1 MSVHYPDST
10 YLLPTDTMRS
20 PLALTALAVFISVL
34 LFISAAPLETTFRVA
49 PYLQFGTK
57 HSMVVLWETEEPA
70 TTRVEYGESR
80 MGDDA
85 PNLSL
90 HKELDGTRTMHEVVL
105 EGLKP
110 ETKYFWRVVSKLESG
125 EEIVSEHSSFKTN
138 VHDSTAFS
146 FVFYSDSQNNPDVWG
161 KVSTLGWLERPNF
174 AIHAGD
180 LVDRGGHMPD
190 WLIDFFPPAN
200 DLMRRVPMYT
210 ILGNHED
217 DDANYYRYFHNPA
230 PEYYYSFKYGNAEFF
245 LVDTNRPVTEDS
257 EQYKWLEQ
265 QLAGSTATWKFVVH
279 HHPPYSSEENDHG
292 DSWVGSTSLGT
303 HARNLVPLYEH
314 YGVDLCLFG
323 HVHMYERTWPLLE
336 GGVNQKNGVVYINGG
351 GAGGGLE
358 QFAPT
363 RSWFTAKVKS
373 THHYG
378 YFAIHDNMLIF
389 QAIDQEGNMFDSFQ
403 LEKSDERLAQSH
415 VVKPPPPQ
423 FENETRLFL
432 GSTEVAFNAPFEGV
446 DIRYT
451 TDGSAPS
458 SSSPKYSA
466 PFTLDASTT
475 IKVAS
480 FTKEGMRSR
489 VMTRAFEKASLQKAT
504 KVSRPKKGL
513 RYAYY
518 EGGWSKLPDFS
529 SLEPVK
535 EDVTESIG
543 IEGNADK
550 EDQIGLVFEGY
561 VEVEKDGIYTA
572 YTESDDGSRLY
583 INGEMVVDNDGLHG
597 RQTRN
602 GQVALAKGYHQ
613 VRIEFFENSG
623 GEYLKASLIGEGFPK
638 ELLSAGSLF
647 HK

>member
-1 MSVHYPDST
+1 
-10 YLLPTDTMRS
+10 
-20 PLALTALAVFISVL
+20 
-34 LFISAAPLETTFRVA
+34 
-49 PYLQFGTK
+49 
-57 HSMVVLWETEEPA
+57 MVVLWETEEPA

-80 MGDDA
+80 LGDES
-85 PNLSL
+85 PNLSM
-90 HKELDGTRTMHEVVL
+90 HVELEGTRTMHEVVL

-110 ETKYFWRVVSKLESG
+110 ETKYFWRVVTKMKSG

-138 VHDSTAFS
+138 VNDSTAFS
-146 FVFYSDSQNNPDVWG
+146 FVFYSDSQNNPEVWG
-161 KVSTLGWLERPNF
+161 KVTTLGWLERPNF

-190 WLIDFFPPAN
+190 WLVDFFPPAN

-217 DDANYYRYFHNPA
+217 DDANYYRYFHNPE
-230 PEYYYSFKYGNAEFF
+230 PEYYYSFMYGNTEFF

-265 QLAGSTATWKFVVH
+265 QLAKSTATWKIVVH

-292 DSWVGSTSLGT
+292 NSWVGSTSYGT

-314 YGVDLCLFG
+314 YGVDLNLFG
-323 HVHMYERTWPLLE
+323 HVHMYERTWPLME
-336 GGVNQKNGVVYINGG
+336 GGINQKDGVIYINGG

-373 THHYG
+373 VHHYG
-378 YFAIHDNMLIF
+378 YFAIHDNVLIF

-403 LEKSDERLAQSH
+403 LEKTGDRLAQSQ

-423 FENETRLFL
+423 FEEEGAMFL
-432 GSTEVAFNAPFEGV
+432 GSTEVSFSAPFEGV
-446 DIRYT
+446 EIRYT

-458 SSSPKYSA
+458 SESMLYEG
-466 PFTLDASTT
+466 PFTLNKSTT
-475 IKVAS
+475 LKVAS
-480 FTKEGMRSR
+480 FTKEGRRSR
-489 VMTRAFEKASLQKAT
+489 VMTREFKKATLQKPT
-504 KVSRPKKGL
+504 KVSNPKKGL
-513 RYAYY
+513 SYTYY
-518 EGGWSKLPDFS
+518 EGRWSRLPDFS
-529 SLEPVK
+529 ELTPVK
-535 EDVTESIG
+535 EGVTEQVG
-543 IEGNADK
+543 LDGTADN
-550 EDQIGLVFEGY
+550 DDYIGLVFEGY

-597 RQTRN
+597 RQTRS
-602 GQVALAKGYHQ
+602 GQVALAKGHHK
-613 VRIEFFENSG
+613 VRIEFFESSG
-623 GEYLKASLIGEGFPK
+623 GEFLSASMVGEGFPK
-638 ELLSAGSLF
+638 ELLAAGSVF
-647 HK
+647 H